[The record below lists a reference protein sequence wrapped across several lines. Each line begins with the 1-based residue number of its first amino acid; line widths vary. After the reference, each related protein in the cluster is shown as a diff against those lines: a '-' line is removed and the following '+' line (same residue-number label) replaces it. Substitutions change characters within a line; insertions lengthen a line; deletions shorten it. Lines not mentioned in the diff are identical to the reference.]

1 MYRKMTAT
9 EARTHLLT
17 LLDEV
22 RGGEEIEITR
32 HGRSVARLVPA
43 TSNPKALRGR
53 MAGTA
58 VQMVEDE
65 LLFSTGEKWEAS

>member
-1 MYRKMTAT
+1 MSRRVPAT
-9 EARTHLLT
+9 EARTRLLE

-22 RGGEEIEITR
+22 GDGEEIEITR

-43 TSNPKALRGR
+43 GASPMATRDS

-58 VQMVEDE
+58 AQMVEDD
-65 LLFSTGEKWEAS
+65 LLFSTDEQWDAS

>member
-1 MYRKMTAT
+1 VTAT
-9 EARTHLLT
+9 EARTNLLS
-17 LLDEV
+17 LLDDV
-22 RGGEEIEITR
+22 GDGEEIEITR
-32 HGRSVARLVPA
+32 HGRSVARLVPS
-43 TSNPKALRGR
+43 TSTPKAIKGR

>member
-1 MYRKMTAT
+1 MTAT
-9 EARTHLLT
+9 EARTRLLS

-22 RGGEEIEITR
+22 SEGEEIEITR
-32 HGRSVARLVPA
+32 HGRKVARLVP
-43 TSNPKALRGR
+43 SRSSPKEMKGR

-58 VQMVEDE
+58 VQMVDDE